1 MDLAKIMKSFEEEHK
16 RIEKELT
23 KPEILSDSD
32 KLSKLGKKHSELADT
47 INKYNEIKKLKMDLQ
62 EWKDLKNSSDNE
74 ELEEIDAN
82 ILEIEKKV
90 EVKEIELKVLLVP
103 DINDNKNIIVEI
115 RAGTGG
121 EEAALF
127 AASLFRM
134 YTRFAERNNWKIDII
149 EENGTGIG
157 GFKEVIFE
165 VKGKG
170 VYSKMKYE
178 SGGHRVQRVPVT
190 ESGGRIHT
198 SAATVAI
205 MPEIS
210 DIDFVIDPKDL
221 RIDTYRAG
229 GAGGQHVNK
238 TDSAVR
244 IVHIP
249 TNTTVAVQ
257 KERSQHQNKAKAME
271 LLRAKLYDLY
281 SDKQSNEIEETRRTQ
296 VGSGDRS
303 EKIRTYNYPQSRVTD
318 HRIKFTSYRLSEI
331 LDGDM
336 DEIVMKLAEADI
348 NLKLEKLHKE
358 LVKGE

>member
-1 MDLAKIMKSFEEEHK
+1 MDLKKIMNSFEEEHK

-23 KPEILSDSD
+23 KQEILSDSN
-32 KLSKLGKKHSELADT
+32 KLSSLSKKHSELSE
-47 INKYNEIKKLKMDLQ
+47 IIEKYNEIKKLKNDLA
-62 EWKDLKNSSDNE
+62 EWKTMKTNAEQDE
-74 ELEEIDAN
+74 IEEIEFYISDVEKN
-82 ILEIEKKV
+82 IEK
-90 EVKEIELKVLLVP
+90 KEIELKILLVP
-103 DINDNKNIIVEI
+103 DINDDKNIIIEI

-134 YTRFAERNNWKIDII
+134 YTRFAERNNWKIDLI
-149 EENGTGIG
+149 EENGTEIG

-165 VKGKG
+165 IKGKG
-170 VYSKMKYE
+170 VYSKMKFE

-210 DIDFVIDPKDL
+210 DVDFEIDPKDL
-221 RIDTYRAG
+221 RIDTYRSG

-244 IVHIP
+244 IVHLP
-249 TNTTVAVQ
+249 TGTTVAVQ

-271 LLRAKLYDLY
+271 ILRAKLYDLY
-281 SDKQSNEIEETRRTQ
+281 NDKQTNEITENRRIQ

-318 HRIKFTSYRLSEI
+318 HRIKFTSYRLNEI
-331 LDGDM
+331 LDGDL

-348 NLKLEKLHKE
+348 NSKLEKLHKE
-358 LVKGE
+358 LIKGE